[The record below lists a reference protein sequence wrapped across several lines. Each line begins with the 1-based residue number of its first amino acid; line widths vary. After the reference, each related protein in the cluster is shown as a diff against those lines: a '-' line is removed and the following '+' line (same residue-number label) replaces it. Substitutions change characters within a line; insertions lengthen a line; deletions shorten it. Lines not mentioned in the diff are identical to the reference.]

1 MKKRIDNYI
10 KSHNLIN
17 IVYDMLDYLN
27 FFKNNKQDV
36 ELLKKNINLNLH
48 SKYSVETLAKYFEEK
63 KRKNNKNIELRCNLI
78 DLINNLNY
86 LKQYLIE
93 KT

>member
-17 IVYDMLDYLN
+17 RVYDMLDYLN